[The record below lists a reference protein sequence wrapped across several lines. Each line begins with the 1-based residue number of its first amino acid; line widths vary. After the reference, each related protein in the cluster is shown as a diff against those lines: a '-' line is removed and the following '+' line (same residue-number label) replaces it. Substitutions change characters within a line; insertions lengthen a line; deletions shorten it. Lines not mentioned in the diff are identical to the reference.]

1 MESGHTPTL
10 FVRLL
15 EFSFAFAQL
24 IRVASTNRR
33 DLNAWFV
40 AFTLLSGAQAGR
52 AEEDFICVEWSAS
65 HPLSHLT
72 DLPSRICWSADG
84 LRCNLERATVRPLSP
99 DMFSFTEPKIFVRSG
114 FLNLKK
120 CSDFLTVCYFLK
132 FLHVL
137 RVVKRTKSTFGRS
150 K

>member
-1 MESGHTPTL
+1 L

-15 EFSFAFAQL
+15 EFSFAFVQL
-24 IRVASTNRR
+24 IRVASTNCR

-40 AFTLLSGAQAGR
+40 AFTLSGAVAGG

-72 DLPSRICWSADG
+72 DLPSRICWSGQTGYAAIQ
-84 LRCNLERATVRPLSP
+84 RATVRPLTP
-99 DMFSFTEPKIFVRSG
+99 DMFSFFEPKIFVRSG
-114 FLNLKK
+114 ILNLQK
-120 CSDFLTVCYFLK
+120 CPYFLTVCYFLK
-132 FLHVL
+132 FSHVWMAL
-137 RVVKRTKSTFGRS
+137 KRTKSTFRS